1 MVEQTVIDCHLLS
14 FQQQRIITG
23 EKGSNKERKIIITTG
38 NASTKRKKV

>member
-1 MVEQTVIDCHLLS
+1 MVEQTVIDCHS